1 MSTGVG
7 FLLNGALYPNNSV
20 VALAD
25 IGEAVDIGADNTAL
39 FCLTDLLACCRGAD
53 TGTTGVGEWYLAG
66 QTEPVIDINAAE
78 STDSFARE
86 RSLSAVLLHRRN
98 SATTP
103 TGIYRCDIPDGSGLR
118 TAYIG
123 VDTGTA

>member
-1 MSTGVG
+1 M
-7 FLLNGALYPNNSV
+7 

-25 IGEAVDIGADNTAL
+25 IGENTDVGEGNTAL

-53 TGTTGVGEWYLAG
+53 TGSTGVGEWYLAG
-66 QTEPVIDINAAE
+66 QTEPVVGINAAE

-86 RSLSAVLLHRRN
+86 REPSAVLLHRRN

-103 TGIYRCDIPDGSGLR
+103 TGIYRCEIPDGSGLR

-123 VDTGTA
+123 IDTGTEV